1 MGKLEF
7 DLLPTEQKRALMK
20 QAHREL
26 KEAAQAPTAKKPAAA
41 RPDEAEDDEESSPS
55 SSPRSEQDNPSSL

>member
-26 KEAAQAPTAKKPAAA
+26 NEAAPALVMIL
-41 RPDEAEDDEESSPS
+41 ETIF
-55 SSPRSEQDNPSSL
+55 SLS